1 MSEAGANQ
9 ISDVRVLIMAGGTG
23 GHVFPALAVAEEL
36 RSSGVQVFWL
46 GTRRGLESD
55 VVPRAGFAISYI
67 SINGLRGKG
76 AATLM
81 LAPFKLMIA
90 LIQSFYVLLSLKP
103 DAVLGM
109 GGFVTGPGGV
119 VTRILRKPL
128 VIHEQNAVAG
138 LTNRLLAKIATQIL
152 QAFPGAFDD
161 SAKLATVGN
170 PVRTDIAK
178 ILSPE
183 QRYENR
189 EGALRLLV
197 LGGSLGAVALNQT
210 VPTALELMSEKIRPM
225 VFHQTGQEKKEET
238 RKFYKYAGVDANVVH
253 FIKDMSEAYEWAD
266 IVICRA
272 GALTVAELAMAGVAS
287 ILVPYP
293 HAVDDHQTVNAMS
306 LTDAGAGLL
315 IPQDKLTPRHLSDV
329 LKSFITEDMSD
340 ARHRLLQMAQ
350 AARKLAKPDATHD
363 VARWCRKLADPS
375 FENNNAEGP
384 A

>member
-1 MSEAGANQ
+1 MSAAGANQ

-225 VFHQTGQEKKEET
+225 VFHQTGREKKEET

-329 LKSFITEDMSD
+329 LKSFTNEDMSD
-340 ARHRLLQMAQ
+340 ARHRLLHMAQ
-350 AARKLAKPDATHD
+350 AAKKLAKPDATRD

-375 FENNNAEGP
+375 FENNIAEGP